1 MFFVRRGL
9 VRLLVICIMV
19 ILRVEGVVLR
29 VVVAGVERI
38 MLLVFFI
45 VAIGIVDVCDRI
57 LTAVS
62 ANAMDS

>member
-1 MFFVRRGL
+1 MRRGL